1 MSDATQLSRLD
12 AETESTLA
20 RRWRD
25 DRDPVARD
33 RLLLCHQFVVRSQAR
48 RHRYAGCSVADLE
61 QEGNI
66 GLLRA
71 LDRFDPDRG
80 VRLATYAA
88 WWIRAFMLRFIEHN
102 SRMIRGATTTNRSRL
117 FYQLGKTKERLL
129 AEGEDASRA
138 GVAKALG
145 VDEQDVVAM
154 ELLRA
159 PTASLDAPAA
169 GFERDGGRMVDRVA
183 DADATPEQSLESAEL
198 RHQLDTVLDRFSA
211 TLTGRSLEMFRERVA
226 TDRPASLNELS
237 ARWGI
242 TRAAARRLEHR
253 VSQPL
258 RRYLY
263 REMGDTI
270 AATLGGV

>member
-1 MSDATQLSRLD
+1 MSDASQLTRLD
-12 AETESTLA
+12 ADTEAALA

-33 RLLLCHQFVVRSQAR
+33 RLLRFHQFVVRSHAR
-48 RHRYAGCSVADLE
+48 RHRYAGCSTADLE

-71 LDRFDPDRG
+71 IDRFDPDRG

-88 WWIRAFMLRFIEHN
+88 WWIRAFILRFIEHN
-102 SRMIRGATTTNRSRL
+102 SRMIRGATTTNRTRL
-117 FYQLGKTKERLL
+117 FYRLGKTKERLL
-129 AEGEDASRA
+129 AEGEDASRE

-145 VDEQDVVAM
+145 VDEQDVIAM

-169 GFERDGGRMVDRVA
+169 GFEREGGRMVDRVA
-183 DADATPEQSLESAEL
+183 TADATPEQSLQSAQL

-226 TDRPASLNELS
+226 TEHPASLHELS

-242 TRAAARRLEHR
+242 TRAAARRLERR
-253 VSQPL
+253 VAQPL

-270 AATLGGV
+270 AATLGGL